1 MVIVAF
7 KPGEKE
13 ISKYEELDQYDY
25 GQILRIQGLNLPPAV
40 EIHFALQK
48 TGGTS
53 KKRIGIT
60 KDGVTDVPIPDSM
73 LENEDETKDYDIY
86 AFIYITDETS
96 GQTEYRITLKVK
108 ARPKPEAFDRP
119 EDAEIFKEA
128 IKAVNE
134 SAARSAESE
143 KQAEGWA
150 HGREDLPE
158 RTQDNAK
165 YYSDQAREDSVK
177 TDADRKEVGRLVE
190 SVSGIGEQ
198 VEKVESLTK
207 QAQTSATNAALSE
220 QAAKESENNAA
231 QARAGA
237 EVAEDNAE
245 LAAQKVEQD
254 KAIVEQAK
262 NIVKQMGQEVLD
274 NKNLVDEM
282 AQDFDLKAQQALA
295 DVNNAGQ
302 AQTERVQ
309 TAGNDA
315 VESVRAAQGTATR
328 AVETAKTEAIEA
340 VQTEGAT
347 QAGNVSAEGE
357 KQVQAV
363 RGAAQEII
371 ADREQI
377 QMNKEGVAKLKEDLT
392 GLHSSLYAEKSDLKE
407 ITNRYNMINPD
418 NVVRGT
424 VNMSGVI
431 IESEYSAYD
440 VIKYISVEAGKT
452 YGMSYK
458 GSAGGRLPLEPDRT
472 VFYNER
478 KEFVEQST
486 SEGECTNFIT
496 KNRPYSKNVYG
507 ITAKNNGYLCLQ
519 VSHGLQEIM
528 FYSDLSDEYIGVFMQ
543 SSNAK
548 IKEAAIHEANLDDD
562 LKMRFKSVNDVN
574 GIMSEVVDSKE
585 IPYNLLNPSKSIKGT
600 LGITGTTS
608 EDLTSP
614 HLVSDYIFL
623 KAGIRYNLS
632 YFNKNYNDRYNL
644 YAGRYCF
651 YDSQTKVFKDQST
664 DLKESPIP
672 YIEYSVK
679 FGGGGYTLIKPSAN
693 VFMKIQYSNDLE
705 KAQIIEGAD
714 PTYVESYEPTKKYA
728 LRNKIVE
735 LNNLSDELRAKI
747 ETGATKV
754 TDDIYKLA
762 FCKIH
767 KNVLCIGDSLTEGYH
782 NPDDIRVNMSYPSH
796 MESLAGYNVTNKGQ
810 SGITALGWWN
820 AYKDKVDFTE
830 FDAVFIYLGTNGG
843 LTDTIDADTIS
854 GNFETFAQTNTGGY
868 CAIIAKIKSVNP
880 KCKIYMIQYNNI
892 TATSQVTAK
901 IAKKY
906 DCVTLL
912 VTDNSVFNLT
922 DSKFHT
928 DSTHYNSIGYWAF
941 ACVMLIQLEK
951 YIAGHISEY
960 TDLVGIGEIYRP

>member
-53 KKRIGIT
+53 KTRIGIT

-73 LENEDETKDYDIY
+73 LENEDEMKDYDIY
-86 AFIYITDETS
+86 AFICITDETS

-165 YYSDQAREDSVK
+165 YYSDQAREDSMK

-198 VEKVESLTK
+198 VEKVEGLTK

-237 EVAEDNAE
+237 EAAEDNAE
-245 LAAQKVEQD
+245 LASQKVEQD

-274 NKNLVDEM
+274 NKNLVDET
-282 AQDFDLKAQQALA
+282 AQDFTLKAQQALA

-302 AQTERVQ
+302 AQTECVQ

-315 VESVRAAQGTATR
+315 VESVKAAQGTATR

-340 VQTEGAT
+340 VQTEGTT

-363 RGAAQEII
+363 QGAAQEIV
-371 ADREQI
+371 ADRGQI
-377 QMNKEGVAKLKEDLT
+377 QENKTGIAKLKEDIN
-392 GLHSSLYAEKSDLKE
+392 GLDNVLDKKKDFPQQE
-407 ITNRYNMINPD
+407 IIVNMINPTHFIS
-418 NVVRGT
+418 GT
-424 VNMSGVI
+424 LSTDGISNEI
-431 IESEYSAYD
+431 PSALFFVTDY
-440 VIKYISVEAGKT
+440 IKVEAGKT
-452 YGMSYK
+452 YAMTYFNTNFK
-458 GSAGGRLPLEPDRT
+458 TRYFLVPNRL
-472 VFYNER
+472 VFYNSSKTFVSQATDIADLEEFKTER
-478 KEFVEQST
+478 VNISENTSYTKLATKQSGYIRMQFGKNLHQVMMA
-486 SEGECTNFIT
+486 EGEKIEWTDIYDEADVPTVPFRYVL
-496 KNRPYSKNVYG
+496 KN
-507 ITAKNNGYLCLQ
+507 
-519 VSHGLQEIM
+519 EI
-528 FYSDLSDEYIGVFMQ
+528 I
-543 SSNAK
+543 
-548 IKEAAIHEANLDDD
+548 
-562 LKMRFKSVNDVN
+562 
-574 GIMSEVVDSKE
+574 SEV
-585 IPYNLLNPSKSIKGT
+585 NL
-600 LGITGTTS
+600 TT
-608 EDLTSP
+608 E
-614 HLVSDYIFL
+614 L
-623 KAGIRYNLS
+623 K
-632 YFNKNYNDRYNL
+632 K
-644 YAGRYCF
+644 
-651 YDSQTKVFKDQST
+651 
-664 DLKESPIP
+664 
-672 YIEYSVK
+672 
-679 FGGGGYTLIKPSAN
+679 
-693 VFMKIQYSNDLE
+693 
-705 KAQIIEGAD
+705 
-714 PTYVESYEPTKKYA
+714 
-728 LRNKIVE
+728 
-735 LNNLSDELRAKI
+735 KI
-747 ETGATKV
+747 EAGVSKAI
-754 TDDIYKLA
+754 DDIYKLA